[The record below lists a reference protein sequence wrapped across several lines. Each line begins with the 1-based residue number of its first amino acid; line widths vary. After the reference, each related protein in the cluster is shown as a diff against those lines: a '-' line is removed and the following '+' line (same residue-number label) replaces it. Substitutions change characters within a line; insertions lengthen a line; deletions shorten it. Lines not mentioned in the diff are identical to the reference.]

1 MALKSQIEFEGIF
14 SVIVMI
20 GRNKETNK
28 PTCESGGGLEG
39 EVVGSDGREC
49 ERLGNRGE
57 SQRDVKTSEAPQSS
71 WDLECHKEPNRASSP
86 PLSFPL
92 PFYASVLFSS
102 HLACPMMTIVAL
114 GSI

>member
-1 MALKSQIEFEGIF
+1 M
-14 SVIVMI
+14 
-20 GRNKETNK
+20 
-28 PTCESGGGLEG
+28 
-39 EVVGSDGREC
+39 
-49 ERLGNRGE
+49 
-57 SQRDVKTSEAPQSS
+57 KTSEAPQELMGPGMSQGT
-71 WDLECHKEPNRASSP
+71 KQGASSP